1 LLCEMGHASACAGAS
16 GTSLP
21 RAGSGAW
28 AAPWGRRTDGGP
40 RGFIFMAA
48 VSKLWS
54 GLGHF
59 WMRIFWRA
67 VAVAFMSFSVT
78 SVAFGA
84 GEAER
89 YEPEIDMFASMTGK
103 CGTLKIAER
112 DFACTSI
119 AFSHSPGGRSGFTVP
134 LNDPDDAS
142 HIVTFSGE
150 ISKREQDNRYE
161 LAIDRM
167 LVKSKDRPKVD
178 GLPLPAVE
186 PSTGVCK
193 QIGNLAQQLVSSVS
207 CTATAESGKK
217 YEFQFES
224 DGSPIKVRT
233 IRVADRAVEEQRTK
247 VLAAHLEQL
256 KCRQMAIVQ
265 GVLPRD
271 RTAFILQCMEE

>member
-1 LLCEMGHASACAGAS
+1 
-16 GTSLP
+16 
-21 RAGSGAW
+21 
-28 AAPWGRRTDGGP
+28 
-40 RGFIFMAA
+40 
-48 VSKLWS
+48 
-54 GLGHF
+54 
-59 WMRIFWRA
+59 MRIFWRA
-67 VAVAFMSFSVT
+67 VGAAFMSFSVT
-78 SVAFGA
+78 SVAFCA
-84 GEAER
+84 GE

-103 CGTLKIAER
+103 CSTLRMAER

-150 ISKREQDNRYE
+150 KSKREQDNRYE
-161 LAIDRM
+161 LSIDRM

-186 PSTGVCK
+186 PSTGICK
-193 QIGNLAQQLVSSVS
+193 QIGNFAQQQVSSVA
-207 CTATAESGKK
+207 CTAIAANGKK

-233 IRVADRAVEEQRTK
+233 IRVADRAAEEQRSK
-247 VLAAHLEQL
+247 VLAAHIEQL

-265 GVLPRD
+265 GILPRD